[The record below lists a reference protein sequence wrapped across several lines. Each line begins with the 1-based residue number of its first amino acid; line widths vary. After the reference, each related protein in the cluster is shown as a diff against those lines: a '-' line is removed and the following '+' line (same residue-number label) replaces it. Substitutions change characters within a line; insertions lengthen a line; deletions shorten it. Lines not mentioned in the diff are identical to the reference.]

1 MLKHVN
7 VKELEK
13 KFLMLQAELIIL
25 RCRFI
30 REASASLKE
39 AMVEFESY
47 RCEDGGLTEHA
58 TWMLGLT
65 KHLEDTLCNEGIS
78 EFMNAFESLEYGEWA
93 QYSHQWWSLGL
104 SIESVEEQL
113 KELHKQLS
121 IAKQNNQMERAF
133 KKAVGF

>member
-13 KFLMLQAELIIL
+13 KFVKLQAELIIL
-25 RCRFI
+25 RVRFY

-39 AMVEFESY
+39 ATKEFESY

-65 KHLEDTLCNEGIS
+65 KHLEDTLRNKGIS
-78 EFMNAFESLEYGEWA
+78 EFMNAFESLEYGEWV
-93 QYSHQWWSLGL
+93 QFNHEWWSLGL
-104 SIESVEEQL
+104 AIESVEAKI

-121 IAKQNNQMERAF
+121 IAKQNNQMEQAF
-133 KKAVGF
+133 KKAGF

>member
-13 KFLMLQAELIIL
+13 KFVKLQAELIIL
-25 RCRFI
+25 RCRFY
-30 REASASLKE
+30 REASASLNE

-58 TWMLGLT
+58 CWMLGIARG
-65 KHLEDTLCNEGIS
+65 LENTLHNKGIS
-78 EFMNAFESLEYGEWA
+78 EFMNAFEELDYDVWV
-93 QYSHQWWSLGL
+93 QFDHQWWSIGL

-121 IAKQNNQMERAF
+121 IAKQNCQMRQAF
-133 KKAVGF
+133 KDAGF

>member
-58 TWMLGLT
+58 AWMLGIT
-65 KHLEDTLCNEGIS
+65 RALENTLNTEGIRA
-78 EFMNAFESLEYGEWA
+78 FMDAFNELDYDVWV
-93 QYSHQWWSLGL
+93 QFDHTWWSLGL
-104 SIESVEEQL
+104 AIENVDVQI
-113 KELHKQLS
+113 KETKKALML
-121 IAKQNNQMERAF
+121 AKQNCQMKQAF
-133 KKAVGF
+133 KKAGF

>member
-65 KHLEDTLCNEGIS
+65 KRLEDTLCNEGIS
-78 EFMNAFESLEYGEWA
+78 EFMNTFEELDYDVYV
-93 QYSHQWWSLGL
+93 QFDHTWWSLGL
-104 SIESVEEQL
+104 AIESVEEQL

-121 IAKQNNQMERAF
+121 IAKQNCQMKQAF
-133 KKAVGF
+133 KKAGF

>member
-13 KFLMLQAELIIL
+13 KFVKLQAELIIL
-25 RCRFI
+25 RCRFY

-47 RCEDGGLTEHA
+47 RCEDGGLTEQA
-58 TWMLGLT
+58 CWMLGLT
-65 KHLEDTLCNEGIS
+65 NRLEDTLHNKGIS
-78 EFMNAFESLEYGEWA
+78 EFMDYFDSLEYGEWV
-93 QYSHQWWSLGL
+93 QFDHQWWSLGL
-104 SIESVEEQL
+104 AIESVEEQL

-121 IAKQNNQMERAF
+121 IAKQNCQLKQAF
-133 KKAVGF
+133 KDAGF